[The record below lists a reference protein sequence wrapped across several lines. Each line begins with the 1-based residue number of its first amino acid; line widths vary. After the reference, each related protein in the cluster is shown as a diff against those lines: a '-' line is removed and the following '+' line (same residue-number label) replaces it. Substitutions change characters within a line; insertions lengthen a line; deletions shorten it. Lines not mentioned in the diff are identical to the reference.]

1 MDTEVFW
8 GVLDTARGGEEPF
21 EVAVAAHL
29 AGCGV
34 EEILAFEYCFAQL
47 RHAVH
52 RWDVWAA
59 AYLIGGGCS
68 DDRFSDFTAGLVAL
82 GSHWYERV
90 AASPDVLAEHPAVR
104 AAAASC
110 DQDVVFAEEFNFV
123 SCHAYAQL
131 TGDEDSFWQAWE
143 AYSKKRAMGGAD
155 RDQGMGEPFDFDS
168 AEEMHRRLPQLA
180 ALYNP
185 S

>member
-1 MDTEVFW
+1 MDTEAFW
-8 GVLDTARGGEEPF
+8 RVLDTAKDSDEPL
-21 EVAVAAHL
+21 EAAVAAHL
-29 AGCGV
+29 AARTA
-34 EEILAFEYCFAQL
+34 EEILAFEYRFAQL

-68 DDRFSDFTAGLVAL
+68 DDRFSDFTAGLVTL
-82 GSHWYERV
+82 GPHWYERV

-104 AAAASC
+104 AAAAAH
-110 DQDVVFAEEFNFV
+110 DQDVVFTEDFNFV

-131 TGDEDSFWQAWE
+131 TGDEDSFWEAWE
-143 AYSKKRAMGGAD
+143 AYREEHATGGAD
-155 RDQGMGEPFDFDS
+155 RDQGMGEPFDFDD
-168 AEEMHRRLPQLA
+168 AEEMRRRLPRLA
-180 ALYNP
+180 ALYDP